1 MSTVMIS
8 CGEASGD
15 LYAGAL
21 VAALRERDPD
31 CRISGFGGDRLREAG
46 ADLEGDYRGFAV
58 TGLTEAI
65 RVLPRSYAMIRR
77 LVERARR
84 ERPDVLVTIDFPD
97 FNFRLASAVS
107 KLGIPVVYYISPQLW
122 AWRHGRIHSMKRFV
136 SKVLVIFPFEAAIY
150 EQESI
155 PVEFVGHPLV
165 DLIPDVE
172 PRGPFLT
179 RLGLAGAA
187 PTVALLPGSRRNEL
201 RATAAILA
209 DAARL
214 VSQRVANV
222 QFVVARAPHL
232 DDELFT
238 PFTTAGLRLSIV
250 EGLTDD
256 VLNAA
261 DTVVTASGTATVQT
275 ALHER
280 PMVIVYRLSPLTY
293 RLGRRFVRVNAFGMA
308 NLVAGKTVVPELIQD
323 DFTPDRVAAETVRFL
338 TDDALAANTRA
349 ELAIVRDRLGGKGAS
364 GRAADAILEV
374 ARRSK
379 STR

>member
-1 MSTVMIS
+1 M
-8 CGEASGD
+8 
-15 LYAGAL
+15 
-21 VAALRERDPD
+21 
-31 CRISGFGGDRLREAG
+31 
-46 ADLEGDYRGFAV
+46 
-58 TGLTEAI
+58 
-65 RVLPRSYAMIRR
+65 
-77 LVERARR
+77 
-84 ERPDVLVTIDFPD
+84 
-97 FNFRLASAVS
+97 
-107 KLGIPVVYYISPQLW
+107 
-122 AWRHGRIHSMKRFV
+122 
-136 SKVLVIFPFEAAIY
+136 
-150 EQESI
+150 
-155 PVEFVGHPLV
+155 EFVGHPLV

-201 RATAAILA
+201 RATAATLA

-232 DDELFT
+232 DDELFAPLT
-238 PFTTAGLRLSIV
+238 SAGLRLSVV
-250 EGLTDD
+250 EGRTDD

-293 RLGRRFVRVNAFGMA
+293 RLGRRFVRVNTFGMA

-323 DFTPDRVAAETVRFL
+323 DFTPRESPQKPCGFSPTTCSPQIPMPSSRSCASVWEGRV
-338 TDDALAANTRA
+338 
-349 ELAIVRDRLGGKGAS
+349 
-364 GRAADAILEV
+364 RAAVL
-374 ARRSK
+374 RTPFSK
-379 STR
+379 SPGSQSPRGEVVTRR